1 MIDMDS
7 RTSKATKASVASRRL
22 RRLQRLAEELRAA
35 GWFAANL
42 KIEVPDHIRHP
53 APGLQPYA
61 TNGLGETYRVI
72 DWTGAGEP
80 ILSGGRN
87 DFVGLRNNYLYT
99 IGPSVA

>member
-1 MIDMDS
+1 MGM
-7 RTSKATKASVASRRL
+7 TKEIREKGAAANRLRRL
-22 RRLQRLAEELRAA
+22 RRLADELRAA

-61 TNGLGETYRVI
+61 TNGLGETYRVTG
-72 DWTGAGEP
+72 WTGAGEP

-87 DFVGLRNNYLYT
+87 DFVGLRDNYLYT